1 MRYVYNAVGLA
12 SLVLGIVG
20 VVLPVLPTTPFILLA
35 AYCFA
40 RGSNRFHQW
49 ITTHRTFGP
58 MIVRYH
64 IEGVPPRIK
73 VVAISLATVSMSAS
87 AYAVNT
93 AILYPILAGT
103 WLVACVIILRLPYT
117 KIGKTNPAIL

>member
-64 IEGVPPRIK
+64 IEGVPPRTKI
-73 VVAISLATVSMSAS
+73 VAISLAAVSMSVS
-87 AYAVNT
+87 AYAINMPL
-93 AILYPILAGT
+93 LYPLFAGI
-103 WLVACVIILRLPYT
+103 WLVTGVIILRLPYAP
-117 KIGKTNPAIL
+117 N